1 MGERTMGQSDLRGFG
16 RDRGTISHPLDPLAP
31 DLDTPPGWHVPGP
44 LPSLPERYRLRHSED
59 DDRLVCDEAP
69 RIQVH
74 IRREYTFSEAE
85 ARALGGRVILLDGAG
100 SFGPLLDNK
109 KRLYNLDHHE
119 GCERTFTLATCEQ
132 ALLLVHGG
140 LDLSE
145 GDWSVYA
152 NEPDLDTL
160 LALWCLLNHA
170 RLRGLRPQ
178 VRDVLLPMIRL
189 EGAIDANG
197 NELAEVCGLPADVLR
212 EAQRRLDHLLVR
224 ERQVKGGGDW
234 QTLNLEAYTVEM
246 LGEIDRMIYTA
257 DDFRGYANIEEVYGH
272 TALGKRSVAVV
283 CRDSSGIYA
292 VEKLLKERWGD
303 QLGLIALEREPGH
316 YTLRRASTLSDIDL
330 NVAYCLLNLLDPNVD
345 GRPRGKRWGG
355 SDNIGGSPR
364 LLGSALAPAELL
376 RVLGLAYRSPK
387 PWQRLLAVARVA
399 LLVVGL
405 GAFGAVAGLGASAIP
420 ALAARFG
427 DVTARIATFSFF
439 VGVASWL
446 LSWLFSGRRL
456 WLYGWRRPAG
466 ADWLPLALVAAL
478 AALPMRA
485 WFPQPASLD
494 PGTIALSV
502 GGVALAAVAAES
514 WFRGLVHGLLQLD
527 SRVPPAAGPW
537 HASGAAWVSAGL
549 YALTAVALSLPVIW
563 VEPSRLLPP
572 VQEIAVVAGAS
583 GIAGLALAMIRERSL
598 SLWPGIAA
606 QLLGGIGCAAF
617 WFWLTA

>member
-1 MGERTMGQSDLRGFG
+1 MDQSDLRGFR
-16 RDRGTISHPLDPLAP
+16 RDPGAISQALDPLAP
-31 DLDTPPGWHVPGP
+31 ELDTPPGWHVPDS
-44 LPSLPERYRLRHSED
+44 LPSLPKRYRLRNSEED
-59 DDRLVCDEAP
+59 EHLVCDEAP
-69 RIQVH
+69 RIQVR
-74 IRREYTFSEAE
+74 IRGEYAFSEAE
-85 ARALGGRVILLDGAG
+85 ARALGGNVILLDGAG

-109 KRLYNLDHHE
+109 RRLYNLDHHR

-152 NEPDLDTL
+152 NEPDLDTV

-170 RLRGLRPQ
+170 RLRDLRPQ
-178 VRDVLLPMIRL
+178 VRDLLFPMIRL

-197 NELAEVCGLPADVLR
+197 NELAEVCGLPARVLR
-212 EAQRRLDHLLVR
+212 EAQRQLDHLLLR
-224 ERQVKGGGDW
+224 EQQIKGGGDW
-234 QTLNLEAYTVEM
+234 QTLNLQAYTIEM
-246 LGEIDRMIYTA
+246 LGEIDRMLYTA

-272 TALGKRSVAVV
+272 TALGERRVAVV

-316 YTLRRASTLSDIDL
+316 YTLRRASTLSDVDL
-330 NVAYCLLNLLDPNVD
+330 NDAYRLLNLLDRNVD
-345 GRPRGKRWGG
+345 GRPPGKQWGG

-364 LLGSALAPAELL
+364 PVGSSLAPPELL
-376 RVLGLAYRSPK
+376 RVLGLAYRSPTR
-387 PWQRLLAVARVA
+387 WQRLLSGARVA

-405 GAFGAVAGLGASAIP
+405 GVFGAIAGLGGSAIP
-420 ALAARFG
+420 GVAARLG
-427 DVTARIATFSFF
+427 EPVTRVAIFSLF

-456 WLYGWRRPAG
+456 WLHGWRRPAG
-466 ADWLPLALVAAL
+466 VGWLPLTLVAAL
-478 AALPMRA
+478 AALPMRV

-494 PGTIALSV
+494 VGAL
-502 GGVALAAVAAES
+502 ALAAGGITLTAFAAES

-527 SRVPPAAGPW
+527 SHVQSPGGPW
-537 HASGAAWVSAGL
+537 HVSGAAWGSAAL
-549 YALTAVALSLPVIW
+549 YALTAVAFSLPVVW
-563 VEPSRLLPP
+563 VEPSRLLPGAE
-572 VQEIAVVAGAS
+572 EIALLAGAALV
-583 GIAGLALAMIRERSL
+583 GGLALAMIRERSL

-606 QLLGGIGCAAF
+606 QLLGGLGCAAA

>member
-1 MGERTMGQSDLRGFG
+1 MGQSNLRGFG
-16 RDRGTISHPLDPLAP
+16 RGQRAISQPLDPLAP
-31 DLDTPPGWHVPGP
+31 DLDTPPSWQVPDAP
-44 LPSLPERYRLRHSED
+44 PSLPQRYRLRHSED
-59 DDRLVCDEAP
+59 DDHLVCDEAP
-69 RIQVH
+69 RIQVR
-74 IRREYTFSEAE
+74 IRREYAFSEAE
-85 ARALGGRVILLDGAG
+85 ARALGGHVILLDGAG

-109 KRLYNLDHHE
+109 RRLYNLDHHK

-152 NEPDLDTL
+152 NDPDLDTL

-170 RLRGLRPQ
+170 RLRDLRPQ
-178 VRDVLLPMIRL
+178 VRDVLLPMVRL

-197 NELAEVCGLPADVLR
+197 NELAEVCGLPAHALR
-212 EAQRRLDHLLVR
+212 EAQGRLDHLLAR
-224 ERQVKGGGDW
+224 EQQVKGGGDW
-234 QTLNLEAYTVEM
+234 QTLNLEAYALEM
-246 LGEIDRMIYTA
+246 LGEIDRMIYIA

-272 TALGKRSVAVV
+272 TALGERSVSVL

-303 QLGLIALEREPGH
+303 QLGLIVLEKEPGH
-316 YTLRRASTLSDIDL
+316 YTLRRASTLSDVDL
-330 NVAYCLLNLLDPNVD
+330 NDAYRMLNLLDRNVD
-345 GRPRGKRWGG
+345 GRPPGKRWGG
-355 SDNIGGSPR
+355 SESIGGSPR
-364 LLGSALAPAELL
+364 PSGSALAPAELL
-376 RVLGLAYRSPK
+376 RILGLAYRCPK
-387 PWQRLLAVARVA
+387 RWQRPLTVAGVA

-405 GAFGAVAGLGASAIP
+405 GTFGAVAGLGGSAIP
-420 ALAARFG
+420 EVATQLGA
-427 DVTARIATFSFF
+427 VTVRIATFSLF

-478 AALPMRA
+478 AAVPMRV
-485 WFPQPASLD
+485 WFPQPVSLD
-494 PGTIALSV
+494 PGAIALTV
-502 GGVALAAVAAES
+502 GGVALVAVAAES

-527 SRVPPAAGPW
+527 SRVQSPCGPW
-537 HASGAAWVSAGL
+537 HVSSAAWVSAGL
-549 YALTAVALSLPVIW
+549 YAVTAAALSLPAIW
-563 VEPSRLLPP
+563 VEPSRILPP
-572 VQEIAVVAGAS
+572 VQEIVVVAGAA

-598 SLWPGIAA
+598 SLWPGIAT
-606 QLLGGIGCAAF
+606 QILGGIGCAAF

>member
-1 MGERTMGQSDLRGFG
+1 MGQSDLRGFG
-16 RDRGTISHPLDPLAP
+16 RGQEAISQPLDPLAP
-31 DLDTPPGWHVPGP
+31 DLDGPPSWHVLDPP
-44 LPSLPERYRLRHSED
+44 PSLPQRYRLRHRD
-59 DDRLVCDEAP
+59 DDDHLVCDEAP

-74 IRREYTFSEAE
+74 IRREYAFSETE
-85 ARALGGRVILLDGAG
+85 ARALGGHVILLDGAG

-109 KRLYNLDHHE
+109 KRLYNLDHHK

-170 RLRGLRPQ
+170 RLRDLRPE
-178 VRDVLLPMIRL
+178 VRDLLLPMIRL

-197 NELAEVCGLPADVLR
+197 NELAEVCGLPAHVLR
-212 EAQRRLDHLLVR
+212 EAQRRLDHLLAR
-224 ERQVKGGGDW
+224 ERQVKGGGNW
-234 QTLNLEAYTVEM
+234 QTLNLEAYAVEM
-246 LGEIDRMIYTA
+246 LGQIDRMIYSA

-272 TALGKRSVAVV
+272 TALGARRVSVV

-316 YTLRRASTLSDIDL
+316 YTLRRASTLSDVDL
-330 NVAYCLLNLLDPNVD
+330 DDAYRLLNLLDRNVD
-345 GRPRGKRWGG
+345 GRPPGKRWGG

-364 LLGSALAPAELL
+364 PLGSALSPSELL
-376 RVLGLAYRSPK
+376 RVLGLAYRRPK
-387 PWQRLLAVARVA
+387 RWQRPLAVAWVA
-399 LLVVGL
+399 LLVAGL
-405 GAFGAVAGLGASAIP
+405 GAFGAVAGLGGSAIP
-420 ALAARFG
+420 AVATRLG
-427 DVTARIATFSFF
+427 EVTARIATFSLF

-446 LSWLFSGRRL
+446 LCWLFSGRRL

-466 ADWLPLALVAAL
+466 ADWLPLTLAAAL
-478 AALPMRA
+478 AAVPMRV

-494 PGTIALSV
+494 PGVIALSI

-527 SRVPPAAGPW
+527 SRVQSPGGPW
-537 HASGAAWVSAGL
+537 HISGAAWVSAGL
-549 YALTAVALSLPVIW
+549 YAATVVALSLPVIW
-563 VEPSRLLPP
+563 VEPSRFLPP
-572 VQEIAVVAGAS
+572 IQEIAVVAAAS
-583 GIAGLALAMIRERSL
+583 GLAGLALAMIRERSL
-598 SLWPGIAA
+598 SLWPGITA
-606 QLLGGIGCAAF
+606 QFLGGIGCAAF

>member
-1 MGERTMGQSDLRGFG
+1 MTQSDLRGFG
-16 RDRGTISHPLDPLAP
+16 RGQGVIAHPLDPLAP
-31 DLDTPPGWHVPGP
+31 DLDAPPDWRVPELP
-44 LPSLPERYRLRHSED
+44 PSLPQRYRLQHNED
-59 DDRLVCDEAP
+59 DDHLVCDEAP
-69 RIQVH
+69 RIQVQ
-74 IRREYTFSEAE
+74 IRREYAFSEAE
-85 ARALGGRVILLDGAG
+85 ARALGGHVILLDGAG

-109 KRLYNLDHHE
+109 RRLYNLDHHS

-152 NEPDLDTL
+152 NEPDLDTI

-170 RLRGLRPQ
+170 RLRDLRPQ

-212 EAQRRLDHLLVR
+212 EAQQRLDHLLVR
-224 ERQVKGGGDW
+224 EQQVKGGGDW
-234 QTLNLEAYTVEM
+234 QTLNLEAYAVEM
-246 LGEIDRMIYTA
+246 LGEIDRMIYIA
-257 DDFRGYANIEEVYGH
+257 EDFRGYANIEEVYGH
-272 TALGKRSVAVV
+272 TALGERRVSVV
-283 CRDSSGIYA
+283 CRESSGIYA

-303 QLGLIALEREPGH
+303 QLGLIALEKEPGH

-330 NVAYCLLNLLDPNVD
+330 GDAYRLLNLLDRNVD
-345 GRPRGKRWGG
+345 GRPPGKCWGG

-364 LLGSALAPAELL
+364 PLGSALSPSGLL
-376 RVLGLAYRSPK
+376 RVLGLAYPSPK
-387 PWQRLLAVARVA
+387 RWQRTLAVARVA
-399 LLVVGL
+399 LLVAGL

-420 ALAARFG
+420 EVTTRFG
-427 DVTARIATFSFF
+427 DMTARIATFSLF

-466 ADWLPLALVAAL
+466 ASWLPLAFVAAL
-478 AALPMRA
+478 AALPMRV

-494 PGTIALSV
+494 SGAIALTV

-527 SRVPPAAGPW
+527 SQVQSPAGPW
-537 HASGAAWVSAGL
+537 RISGAAWVSAGL
-549 YALTAVALSLPVIW
+549 YAATVVALSLPVVW
-563 VEPSRLLPP
+563 VEPTRLLPP
-572 VQEIAVVAGAS
+572 LQEIAILAGTS
-583 GIAGLALAMIRERSL
+583 GLAGLALAMIRERSL

-617 WFWLTA
+617 WFWITG